1 MLRRTLSR
9 QAKSAMGGT
18 TYRLT
23 VLIAPLLPARL
34 SMGGGQDQSRADSN
48 VRLTLPSGRQPQIDG
63 FETEA
68 EARDWIKARS
78 TAWLKMYESGRYP

>member
-1 MLRRTLSR
+1 MVHPHLEKMATHKPKTKFEPAELK
-9 QAKSAMGGT
+9 AGT
-18 TYRLT
+18 
-23 VLIAPLLPARL
+23 
-34 SMGGGQDQSRADSN
+34 GWC

-78 TAWLKMYESGRYP
+78 TAWLKMYESGRYA

>member
-9 QAKSAMGGT
+9 QAKSAIGGT
-18 TYRLT
+18 TYRLR

-48 VRLTLPSGRQPQIDG
+48 VRFDPL
-63 FETEA
+63 
-68 EARDWIKARS
+68 ARS
-78 TAWLKMYESGRYP
+78 ADFEATRDLALLTFAGGLPDVP